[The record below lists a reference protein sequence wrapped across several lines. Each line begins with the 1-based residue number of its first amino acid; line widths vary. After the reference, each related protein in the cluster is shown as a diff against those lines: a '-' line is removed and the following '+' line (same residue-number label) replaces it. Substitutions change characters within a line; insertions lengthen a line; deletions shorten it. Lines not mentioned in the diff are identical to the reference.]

1 MTPACPK
8 VFGLQH
14 VSYNLSFSSHQL
26 YRKYRLFLTEYQH
39 IRLKIDSILGRF
51 LIRQLAEFCLGV
63 WRKNPENR
71 TLFQVWDAGIW
82 LFGVI
87 SFGQLAGFRA
97 RFLCNKCA
105 NNYMLSNV
113 VGALYALFTS
123 VLMYYLVQEPLGT
136 KSGASKIANNNK
148 QICLIY
154 FDYISLQRCKV

>member
-1 MTPACPK
+1 MPLFVPLKQKNRLADIYKTVSRCPGREHFYMLIIRVLRIIQAK
-8 VFGLQH
+8 AQAVFEHHNFRQIALKKSLHSTALPGGLGQ
-14 VSYNLSFSSHQL
+14 
-26 YRKYRLFLTEYQH
+26 RRGK
-39 IRLKIDSILGRF
+39 F
-51 LIRQLAEFCLGV
+51 LIR
-63 WRKNPENR
+63 
-71 TLFQVWDAGIW
+71 
-82 LFGVI
+82 

-136 KSGASKIANNNK
+136 KSGASKIANKNK